1 MALAPTRSNL
11 MKIQDKLEIAE
22 EGYSLLDEKREVLI
36 MELMDNVRG
45 YKELEEEITEK
56 LEEAYQALEKAILTN
71 KEELIDNIGENIKS
85 PDVNIRIRSVMGIP
99 VPEIQLES
107 EGEIRPVPLEFT
119 DEYFDSAYKRFREL
133 IEYLIEWAAKEALLW
148 RLGNEINK
156 TQKRVNALENMF
168 IPDYRRKI
176 KTIEESL
183 EEEEREEFFRR
194 KRIKSQ
200 E

>member
-1 MALAPTRSNL
+1 MGLAPTRSNL

-56 LEEAYQALEKAILTN
+56 LEQAYQALEKAILTN

-85 PDVNIRIRSVMGIP
+85 PDVTIRIRSVMGIP
-99 VPEIQLES
+99 IPEIQLES